1 MKTDPANIEKY
12 MEDFVD
18 LQLQMHS
25 KRAPRLNKLKD
36 KLARQINSLK
46 DLDATARYELLTR
59 LESMPK
65 HDKSMSRR
73 FQSK

>member
-65 HDKSMSRR
+65 
-73 FQSK
+73 Q